1 VTTTNPEALA
11 WLIREEISRVEQ
23 AIALVDQ
30 EDDHTPDGPWQALQ
44 DLPEQVSL
52 ERRITVVLR
61 SSGPRIEATALIG
74 DDERVR
80 DVTITGADETTQITQ
95 TIPEGNGLYLA
106 VQAYADSYTV

>member
-1 VTTTNPEALA
+1 MTTTNPEALA
-11 WLIREEISRVEQ
+11 SLIREEISRAEQ

-61 SSGPRIEATALIG
+61 SSAPRIEATALIG